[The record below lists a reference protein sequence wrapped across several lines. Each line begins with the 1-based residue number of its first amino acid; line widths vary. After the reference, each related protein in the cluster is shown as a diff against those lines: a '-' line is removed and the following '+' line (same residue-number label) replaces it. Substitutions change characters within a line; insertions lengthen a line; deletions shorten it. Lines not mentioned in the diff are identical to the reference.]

1 MNDLAI
7 GRGKGGLCHLVTL
20 RYFGLCSRSWDET
33 WRPSEIE
40 EAK

>member
-7 GRGKGGLCHLVTL
+7 SVTL
-20 RYFGLCSRSWDET
+20 RFYGPLQPVLDET

>member
-7 GRGKGGLCHLVTL
+7 
-20 RYFGLCSRSWDET
+20 SRPPVLGPLQPVLDET